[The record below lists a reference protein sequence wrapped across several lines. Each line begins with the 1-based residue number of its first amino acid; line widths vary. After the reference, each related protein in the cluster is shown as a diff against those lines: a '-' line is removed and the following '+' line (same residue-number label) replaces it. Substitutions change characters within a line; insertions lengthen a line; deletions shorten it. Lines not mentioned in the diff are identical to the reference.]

1 MAIGCAKPLCP
12 RVQCVLS
19 LSFRAR
25 IKSPKEV
32 SGGVC
37 KEDSSHFQNYHFSH
51 HSHFNQIFIMATF
64 IEAEAGPSTIPE
76 QNGTKLYERLTQS
89 SANRRTYED
98 DDERNSDEA
107 DDDELFD
114 ELERELEEED
124 ERGSGVM
131 GRLREERMEQLR
143 NQ

>member
-1 MAIGCAKPLCP
+1 
-12 RVQCVLS
+12 
-19 LSFRAR
+19 
-25 IKSPKEV
+25 
-32 SGGVC
+32 
-37 KEDSSHFQNYHFSH
+37 
-51 HSHFNQIFIMATF
+51 MATF
-64 IEAEAGPSTIPE
+64 IEAEAGPSTITD
-76 QNGTKLYERLTQS
+76 QSGTKLYERLTQS

-98 DDERNSDEA
+98 DDERNSEDA

-114 ELERELEEED
+114 ELERELED

>member
-1 MAIGCAKPLCP
+1 
-12 RVQCVLS
+12 
-19 LSFRAR
+19 
-25 IKSPKEV
+25 
-32 SGGVC
+32 
-37 KEDSSHFQNYHFSH
+37 
-51 HSHFNQIFIMATF
+51 MATF
-64 IEAEAGPSTIPE
+64 IEAEAGPSTVSN
-76 QNGTKLYERLTQS
+76 QSGAKLYERLNQS
-89 SANRRTYED
+89 STNRRAYEN

>member
-1 MAIGCAKPLCP
+1 
-12 RVQCVLS
+12 
-19 LSFRAR
+19 
-25 IKSPKEV
+25 
-32 SGGVC
+32 
-37 KEDSSHFQNYHFSH
+37 
-51 HSHFNQIFIMATF
+51 MATF
-64 IEAEAGPSTIPE
+64 IEAEAGPSTVPN
-76 QNGTKLYERLTQS
+76 QSGAKLYERLTQS
-89 SANRRTYED
+89 STNRRTYEN